1 MARQY
6 LQDGG
11 VLEAAITDPLAANTA
26 TAATLIVSNSLRYF
40 LIPAYDARPGKVYV
54 LEAGGLI
61 TTSASAS
68 TLTITP
74 AIETTSTTTVTH
86 ALGAS
91 IAQTC
96 PVSSLSGPWYM
107 RFVLTCLTT
116 GDPGGTNSTI
126 KGTGFFQSGGV
137 AATANS
143 GMDITFGGTSGSFDH
158 SVNNCINIAKTLSV
172 AGSWTTQWCL
182 FNAQN

>member
-11 VLEAAITDPLAANTA
+11 LLTEPAITDPLAANAA
-26 TAATLIVSNSLRYF
+26 TAITNIVSNSLRYF
-40 LIPAYDARPGKVYV
+40 VIPAYDPRPGKVYV

-61 TTSASAS
+61 TTGATGA
-68 TLTITP
+68 LTITP
-74 AIETTSTTTVTH
+74 FISTTSGTTGT

-91 IAQTC
+91 IAQTV
-96 PVSSLSGPWYM
+96 PATSLSGPWWM
-107 RFVLTCLTT
+107 RFVLTVLTT
-116 GDPGGTNSTI
+116 GDPGGNNATI
-126 KGTGFFQSGGV
+126 KGTGIFQSGGV

-143 GMDITFGGTSGSFDH
+143 GLDVTFGGTSAAFDH
-158 SVNNCINIAKTLSV
+158 AVNQTLNICKTLSV

-182 FNAQN
+182 FYAMN

>member
-11 VLEAAITDPLAANTA
+11 LLTEPAITDPLAAN
-26 TAATLIVSNSLRYF
+26 AATTITNIVSNSLRYF
-40 LIPAYDARPGKVYV
+40 VIPAYDPRPGKVYV

-61 TTSASAS
+61 TTAA
-68 TLTITP
+68 TGALTISP
-74 AIETTSTTTVTH
+74 HIATTSTTGTS
-86 ALGAS
+86 LGAS
-91 IAQTC
+91 IAQTV
-96 PVSSLSGPWYM
+96 PATSLSGPWFL
-107 RFVLTCLTT
+107 RSVWTILTT

-143 GMDITFGGTSGSFDH
+143 GLDLTFGGTSASFDH
-158 SVNNCINIAKTLSV
+158 SLTQCINIAKTLSV
-172 AGSWTTQWCL
+172 AGSWTTQWAL
-182 FNAQN
+182 FYAMN